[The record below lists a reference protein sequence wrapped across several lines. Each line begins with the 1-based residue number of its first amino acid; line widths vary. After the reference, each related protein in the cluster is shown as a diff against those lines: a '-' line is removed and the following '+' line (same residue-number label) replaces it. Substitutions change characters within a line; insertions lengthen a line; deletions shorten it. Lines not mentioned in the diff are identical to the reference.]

1 MRRIY
6 LAATLVFWLL
16 LAAIGVAAWWQPA
29 APQAMPAV
37 ATEMRYTRAELARHA
52 TPEDCWM
59 AIRGDVYDLTS
70 YLPDHPS
77 RPALINPWCGREAT
91 EAYNT
96 KTKGRPHSADADEL
110 LTQYRIGQFAAAN
123 P

>member
-1 MRRIY
+1 MRRFFV
-6 LAATLVFWLL
+6 ASTLLFWLL
-16 LAAIGVAAWWQPA
+16 LAAIWAAARWQPGELPTPA
-29 APQAMPAV
+29 SAPEQ
-37 ATEMRYTRAELARHA
+37 RYTSADLASHA

-59 AIRGDVYDLTS
+59 AIRGDVYDLTG

-77 RPALINPWCGREAT
+77 RPALFIPWCGREAT

-96 KTKGRPHSADADEL
+96 KTKGRPHSAEADQL
-110 LTQYRIGQFAAAN
+110 LAQYRIGRFAAAN